1 MKLVRF
7 EESPGYEPSGHHGVV
22 NRLLAG
28 LALGTP
34 AISVWHGEIE
44 PGGGSDLHAHANS
57 VQIYAGL
64 TGELTVSNSSE
75 EIVIGPGDVAILPAG
90 EQHDIHNRSSTS
102 ATLLVI
108 SSPALR

>member
-1 MKLVRF
+1 LKLVRLV
-7 EESPGYEPSGHHGVV
+7 ESQEYEPHGHQGVV
-22 NRLLAG
+22 NHLLAG
-28 LALGTP
+28 RALGTP

-44 PGGGSDLHAHANS
+44 PGGGSDLHSHANS

-64 TGELTVSNSSE
+64 TGELTVSNSAE
-75 EIVIGPGDVAILPAG
+75 EIVIGPGDVAILSAG
-90 EQHDIHNRSSTS
+90 EKHDIHNRSSTA